1 MLMTLAY
8 GCFGRRTN
16 DPSVKLTMQVVNT
29 SFNIKTAD
37 ENLSQAQMLTE
48 NVLKFSSL
56 RYVWFSDFLLA
67 LSPEVTATGDQM
79 KCLE

>member
-37 ENLSQAQMLTE
+37 ENLSQAQTE
-48 NVLKFSSL
+48 NVLKFSLL